1 MIRGSLASLTLS
13 LVALVSI
20 IRLGS
25 SLYLPA
31 LSKME
36 SELHIPAH
44 NLTATMSVYFGSF
57 AVAALLAGPVADSRG
72 RRPLIFGGI
81 ALFLVGTVLCA
92 LARGLE
98 MLMAGRVLQAIGGSS
113 IPVVSRAMIGD
124 TCDEDEIIQVMGWIG
139 VLNSLAPV
147 LAPILGGILTQY
159 LGWRSNFYFLLV
171 ATALIGLYAW
181 RTVPETLAVEKRTP
195 LQLGFVLR
203 AFGSMLA
210 SRLFMGVLL
219 PVFFC
224 FALQGA
230 YLSLA
235 PFVFMR
241 ELQLS
246 SLAFGLTT
254 LPLVL
259 ALMLGRSLCLFCLR
273 RMGAD
278 RVFVLSG
285 GLVLLSG
292 VGAGAVAHRG
302 DSSVLGLLLP
312 TMLFCLG
319 FGSLM
324 PLGLRSV
331 MKAFAHLGGTAAALN
346 TSLMLAA
353 SAAGSAAAGMALAHG
368 QNEFQALCWATALC
382 GPPVFLTC
390 VGFRK
395 CVT

>member
-1 MIRGSLASLTLS
+1 MRTSLASLILS
-13 LVALVSI
+13 LVGLVSI

-36 SELHIPAH
+36 AEMHIPDHDLA
-44 NLTATMSVYFGSF
+44 ATMSVYFGFF
-57 AVAALLAGPVADSRG
+57 AVAALLAGPVADSHG
-72 RRPLIFGGI
+72 RRPLIFGGV
-81 ALFLVGTVLCA
+81 ALFLLGTVLCA
-92 LARGLE
+92 LAQGLE
-98 MLMAGRVLQAIGGSS
+98 MLMAGRILQAIGGSS

-124 TCDEDEIIQVMGWIG
+124 TCDDEEIIHVMGWMG
-139 VLNSLAPV
+139 VLNSLAPI

-171 ATALIGLYAW
+171 ATALIGLYSL
-181 RTVPETLAVEKRTP
+181 RTVPETLAAEKRTP
-195 LQLGFVLR
+195 LHLGFVLR

-230 YLSLA
+230 YLSMA
-235 PFVFMR
+235 PFVFVR
-241 ELQLS
+241 ELHIS

-259 ALMLGRSLCLFCLR
+259 ALLVGRSFCLFWLR
-273 RMGAD
+273 RMSAD
-278 RVFVLSG
+278 KVFVLSG

-292 VGAGAVAHRG
+292 VWAGAVAYG
-302 DSSVLGLLLP
+302 GGSSILGLLLP

-331 MKAFAHLGGTAAALN
+331 MTAFAHLGGTAAALN

-353 SAAGSAAAGMALAHG
+353 SAAGSAAGGFALASGHD
-368 QNEFQALCWATALC
+368 EFKALCWATSMC
-382 GPPVFLTC
+382 GPLVFLSC
-390 VGFRK
+390 LIFRK
-395 CVT
+395 SVK